1 MNYFLW
7 PSQSPGLETIVFIP
21 TEDFRDSENLWQL
34 VSSWSN
40 ITKSLNSMIS
50 TYKNPLY
57 GTLGTFQK
65 RDFKSQYL
73 FVWKRLDPCHIFG
86 WVVFFRYP
94 KYFQRCPNR
103 DKSTSTTRRKIR
115 KNSTEWVKS
124 LILATL
130 KGLSL
135 FFFRFS
141 VCALTLPGP
150 VKGHK

>member
-1 MNYFLW
+1 MTF
-7 PSQSPGLETIVFIP
+7 T
-21 TEDFRDSENLWQL
+21 
-34 VSSWSN
+34 VSRSRNNSVHPYRRLQRLGESMTAGELM
-40 ITKSLNSMIS
+40 IKHHYKSLNSMIS

-86 WVVFFRYP
+86 WVVFFHYP